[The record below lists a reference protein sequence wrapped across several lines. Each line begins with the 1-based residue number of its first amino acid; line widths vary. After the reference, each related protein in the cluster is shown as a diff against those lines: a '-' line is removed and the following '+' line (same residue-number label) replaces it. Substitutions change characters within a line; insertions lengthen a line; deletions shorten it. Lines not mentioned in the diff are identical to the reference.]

1 MRSAEAR
8 REANDVERSYG
19 PPSKSGVFN
28 TSDGNASILANRQ
41 FVRVSNCNLMAA
53 GGQAT
58 LGKGGNDGQTRPRP
72 GTPMPSPVSLEDL
85 VISERFVRASGP
97 GGQNV
102 NKVATAVQLRVDLRA
117 SLLPEAIRKRLIAL
131 AGRQVTGDAVLVI
144 VSRVHR
150 TQAMNRRAARTRL
163 A

>member
-1 MRSAEAR
+1 MS
-8 REANDVERSYG
+8 
-19 PPSKSGVFN
+19 
-28 TSDGNASILANRQ
+28 
-41 FVRVSNCNLMAA
+41 
-53 GGQAT
+53 
-58 LGKGGNDGQTRPRP
+58 
-72 GTPMPSPVSLEDL
+72 SPVSLEDL

-131 AGRQVTGDAVLVI
+131 AGRQVTSDAVLVI

-163 A
+163 AALLTRAALPPAARRPTRPGVAEREKRLLAKKRRSAVKRRRGHPDEES